1 MKDEELLK
9 LIRKDTSY
17 GIEVAINQ
25 YGNSVKT
32 ICRAILAGFS
42 EEDIEEAVS
51 DTFVG
56 LWKAQDKIKSERE
69 TGLKEYLYGIARKTA
84 LNRRRKLSK
93 QQVEQDIDEAFD
105 ISSGEDLEK
114 NVLDKADC
122 RILYQ
127 LINAMKSPDK
137 EIFILRFCNQLSI
150 KEIAEKLELK
160 AKSVENKLSRGK
172 VKLKEELIKV
182 GIEVA

>member
-9 LIRKDTSY
+9 LLRENTSY

-32 ICRAILAGFS
+32 ICKAILVGFS
-42 EEDIEEAVS
+42 EEDVEEAVS

-56 LWKAQDKIKSERE
+56 LWKAVDKIKSDRE

-84 LNRRRKLSK
+84 LNRRRKLAK
-93 QQVEQDIDEAFD
+93 QHTTQNIEDSVEVA
-105 ISSGEDLEK
+105 SVEDLEK
-114 NVLDKADC
+114 NVKDKVDC
-122 RILYQ
+122 RIIYE

-137 EIFILRFCNQLSI
+137 EIFILRYCNQFSI

-160 AKSVENKLSRGK
+160 AKNVENKLSRGK
-172 VKLKEELIKV
+172 SKLKDELIKV